1 MFLIETSPD
10 YEQSISYTVNV
21 DNTDGVEHL
30 LSEFA
35 LLELS
40 LTLCLL
46 QIRQWFVCSSGGNM
60 ELL

>member
-1 MFLIETSPD
+1 MFLTEASPD
-10 YEQSISYTVNV
+10 YEQSISYAANV

-40 LTLCLL
+40 LTLRLS
-46 QIRQWFVCSSGGNM
+46 QIHQWFICRSGGNM
-60 ELL
+60 VLL